1 MSWILICDFD
11 LRGWIRLPWDSEF
24 GIWDLE
30 VCVGE
35 FVACVWE
42 LLITALQ
49 ECPTN

>member
-30 VCVGE
+30 ECFGE
-35 FVACVWE
+35 FVACVKE
-42 LLITALQ
+42 LLITSFQ